1 MQIFAFFFKIL
12 YFHNYNVLLY
22 CNMKR
27 LLNVASGLF
36 FLSIFPILSW
46 ILLGI
51 TLNDTNISNVFS
63 LTYPMQFVW
72 GIIITFFGTAVNI
85 KKYKEN
91 KNNDVVFSGIIWGSI
106 FGLIIFGIVA
116 IFVDKYITFMNMDP
130 QIYHNFCLYSLGN
143 LFFQLVFSLIMEK
156 LYFENKEKLANL
168 HSFCYNFLSFAVLI
182 ITSLITKNTIIIISV
197 TLSSVF
203 IYNIILSIWQFNKFK
218 FILNFLSCFK
228 YESAGLSTNLFML
241 IIYLFGFKNSFTF
254 GNEYIIAINFVAM
267 ITDVLWD
274 SFGAIKKCSKVDISQ
289 NNFKF
294 KESLKNG
301 LLLIS
306 LGTTLSIVSFFSLF
320 NTFKVTL
327 TIGLIVL
334 AFQIFDFY
342 LTSIINTLYPFLQL
356 QFSATKTTIIEIFAQ
371 TVRVILSVFLP
382 TAYCTEIGQ
391 CVASIILFSLYLFI
405 IIKYYK
411 LENDSLIF
419 KEKINTTSQ
428 ND

>member
-1 MQIFAFFFKIL
+1 
-12 YFHNYNVLLY
+12 
-22 CNMKR
+22 MKR

-91 KNNDVVFSGIIWGSI
+91 KNDDVVFSGIIWGSI

-156 LYFENKEKLANL
+156 LYFENKEKIANL
-168 HSFCYNFLSFAVLI
+168 HSFCYNCLNFAVLI
-182 ITSLITKNTIIIISV
+182 ITSLITKNHIIIIST
-197 TLSSVF
+197 TLIAVLL
-203 IYNIILSIWQFNKFK
+203 YNIGLIFWQFKKFK
-218 FILNFLSCFK
+218 IKFNFLSCFK
-228 YESAGLSTNLFML
+228 YELAELSTKIFSL
-241 IIYLFGFKNSFTF
+241 IIYLFGFKNAFFF
-254 GNEYIIAINFVAM
+254 GPKYIVAINFVAM
-267 ITDVLWD
+267 ITDALWD
-274 SFGAIKKCSKVDISQ
+274 SFGAISKCAKVDISQ

-327 TIGLIVL
+327 TIGLIAL
-334 AFQIFDFY
+334 AFQIFDYF
-342 LTSIINTLYPFLQL
+342 LSFFIFTVLPFLQL
-356 QFSATKTTIIEIFAQ
+356 EYSATKVTIVDIITQ
-371 TVRVILSVFLP
+371 SIRVFLSVLLP
-382 TAYCTEIGQ
+382 TAYCTQFGQ
-391 CVASIILFSLYLFI
+391 ITASMILFFVYLTIIL
-405 IIKYYK
+405 KKYK
-411 LENDSLIF
+411 LENDELLLKNKKNI
-419 KEKINTTSQ
+419 EQ
-428 ND
+428 NNQS